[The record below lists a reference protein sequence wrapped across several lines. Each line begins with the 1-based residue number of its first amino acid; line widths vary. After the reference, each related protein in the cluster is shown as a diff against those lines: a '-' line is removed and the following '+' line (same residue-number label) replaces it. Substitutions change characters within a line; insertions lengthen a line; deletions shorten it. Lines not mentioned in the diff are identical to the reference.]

1 MTSDASGVPSF
12 QRVEMGYHGRM
23 PRQQRSLLSS
33 TLAVWVGAL
42 LASTPVHAEDA
53 PAGAPLDIVR
63 LKNGGMVRGTIV
75 ELVPGKTVEITLPN
89 GAGRTIP
96 MDAVDWAGR
105 ASDDPGPGAR
115 NTQPPGDT
123 VPATPA
129 TAMPPPVPLMPPSDA
144 TPPTVQGSSN
154 TATLRLR
161 AENGQEGLIFHMR
174 TGLTSAHPRGG
185 PLIVYQRLC
194 TAPCEVNL
202 EPGSYRFGL
211 SLDENSVV
219 GADSVVNVSGPST
232 LVGRYKSNTEA
243 RLSGVLLGL
252 LAMVVGGVLA
262 AHTTQSCDTTP
273 TLVGNPSTFCHPAG
287 HPYAVQGIVILVAG
301 PLLASLS
308 GLLLRDTAHVHQE

>member
-1 MTSDASGVPSF
+1 
-12 QRVEMGYHGRM
+12 
-23 PRQQRSLLSS
+23 
-33 TLAVWVGAL
+33 
-42 LASTPVHAEDA
+42 
-53 PAGAPLDIVR
+53 
-63 LKNGGMVRGTIV
+63 
-75 ELVPGKTVEITLPN
+75 
-89 GAGRTIP
+89 
-96 MDAVDWAGR
+96 
-105 ASDDPGPGAR
+105 
-115 NTQPPGDT
+115 
-123 VPATPA
+123 
-129 TAMPPPVPLMPPSDA
+129 
-144 TPPTVQGSSN
+144 
-154 TATLRLR
+154 
-161 AENGQEGLIFHMR
+161 
-174 TGLTSAHPRGG
+174 
-185 PLIVYQRLC
+185 
-194 TAPCEVNL
+194 VNL